1 MVENFNKTENFDGL
15 KQSETS
21 TFDPDK
27 RLGLK
32 EKNPIDDSFSDIRNY
47 GLEEASKVTKEI
59 FTPKLIKSEWKTF
72 SETERQDILETYG
85 ARIAEV
91 LGIDFKGVCF
101 TSLCD
106 SNDCWGCSEGRG
118 QICVTPAFLITPKY
132 LIEAINTIAHEVR
145 HEYQDQALK
154 NPDEFS
160 LDDKTKK
167 EWSLAKETYTLA
179 GAGELDPFGY
189 EYNALELDARH
200 FGEGIVNNL
209 QRDMS

>member
-1 MVENFNKTENFDGL
+1 MIENFNKAINFDDL
-15 KQSETS
+15 KDTGSS

-27 RLGLK
+27 RLGAK
-32 EKNPIDDSFSDIRNY
+32 EINPNYSAEDIRNY
-47 GLEEASKVTKEI
+47 GLKEASAVTKEI
-59 FTPKLIKSEWKTF
+59 FTPDVIKSEWKNY
-72 SETERQDILETYG
+72 TEVQRQEVLDHYG
-85 ARIAEV
+85 IKVAEA

-106 SNDCWGCSEGRG
+106 SCYCWGCSEGRG
-118 QICVTPAFLITPKY
+118 QICVTPSFLTAPKY

-154 NPDEFS
+154 NPDKFN

-167 EWSLAKETYTLA
+167 EWSLAKDTYTLA
-179 GAGELDPFGY
+179 GASELDPFGY

-200 FGEGIVNNL
+200 FGEGIINEL
-209 QRDMS
+209 QRDMV

>member
-1 MVENFNKTENFDGL
+1 MIENFNKAINFDDL
-15 KQSETS
+15 KDTSSS

-27 RLGLK
+27 RLGAK
-32 EKNPIDDSFSDIRNY
+32 EINPNYSAEDIRNY
-47 GLEEASKVTKEI
+47 GLKEASAVTKEI
-59 FTPKLIKSEWKTF
+59 FTPDIIKSEWKNYN
-72 SETERQDILETYG
+72 EVQRQEVLEHYG
-85 ARIAEV
+85 IKVAEA

-106 SNDCWGCSEGRG
+106 SCYCWGCSEGRG
-118 QICVTPAFLITPKY
+118 QVCVTPSFLTTPKY

-145 HEYQDQALK
+145 HEFQDQALK
-154 NPDEFS
+154 NPDKFN

-179 GAGELDPFGY
+179 GASELDPFGY

-200 FGEGIVNNL
+200 FGEGIINEL
-209 QRDMS
+209 QRDMV